1 MRLFF
6 LLLAVIPTLAV
17 AQLDNCYV
25 IRNEGDTL
33 TGSSLIYNDLILKDP
48 FFKLDDIKL
57 ELSEIRLVRNNHGIF
72 ANVSE
77 LTGGKEQFAMRVV
90 NGKISVLEAVDM
102 RIYGGDELPRW
113 FDSSEERRNMASG
126 KMHFYMNEKGE
137 AKKPTYQNLKVDLA
151 SNTASMDH
159 LKKSRMYQWL
169 KRGMVSTGG
178 SLLAVSFW
186 QMEGGFVMSPRL
198 LIAALLTGGSFLF
211 DNPINDERWMAVE
224 EYNED

>member
-1 MRLFF
+1 M
-6 LLLAVIPTLAV
+6 
-17 AQLDNCYV
+17 
-25 IRNEGDTL
+25 
-33 TGSSLIYNDLILKDP
+33 
-48 FFKLDDIKL
+48 
-57 ELSEIRLVRNNHGIF
+57 VRNNHGIF

-113 FDSSEERRNMASG
+113 FDSSEERRNMAIG
-126 KMHFYMNEKGE
+126 KMHFYMNEMGE